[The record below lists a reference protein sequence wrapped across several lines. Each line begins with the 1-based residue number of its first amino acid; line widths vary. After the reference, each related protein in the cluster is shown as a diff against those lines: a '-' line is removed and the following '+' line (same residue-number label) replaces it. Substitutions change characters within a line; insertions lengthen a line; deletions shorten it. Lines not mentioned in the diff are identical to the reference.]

1 MNFNTDRKM
10 EVKDK
15 AGFCQ
20 NEIKMHMKI
29 LLVED
34 NEGDILLTQEALYE
48 SNPET
53 KLHIVRDGEAALDYL
68 FKRGRY
74 KNAESPELIILDI
87 NIPRK
92 NGHEVLRT
100 LKASKE
106 YCMIPIIFLTTS
118 TADKDII
125 DGYKNG
131 VNCYVVKDFIF
142 DDLNHVVVQIEQF
155 WRTVASIPNAA
166 HA

>member
-1 MNFNTDRKM
+1 M
-10 EVKDK
+10 
-15 AGFCQ
+15 
-20 NEIKMHMKI
+20 EIKYEEATWGNESKITMKI

-48 SNPET
+48 SYPAT
-53 KLHIVRDGEAALDYL
+53 QLHIVRDGEAALDFI

-74 KNAESPELIILDI
+74 KGEETPQLIILDI

-92 NGHEVLRT
+92 NGHEVLKA
-100 LKASKE
+100 LKASAE
-106 YCMIPIIFLTTS
+106 HCIIPVVFLTTS
-118 TADKDII
+118 TADKDVI
-125 DGYKNG
+125 DGYRNG

-155 WRTVASIPNAA
+155 WRTIASIPNVVDVKR
-166 HA
+166 

>member
-1 MNFNTDRKM
+1 M
-10 EVKDK
+10 
-15 AGFCQ
+15 
-20 NEIKMHMKI
+20 EIKYEEATYINESRLDMNI

-48 SNPET
+48 SYPAT
-53 KLHIVRDGEAALDYL
+53 QLHIVRDGEAALDFI

-74 KNAESPELIILDI
+74 KEEASPELIILDI

-92 NGHEVLRT
+92 NGHEVLKVIKSSADYR
-100 LKASKE
+100 
-106 YCMIPIIFLTTS
+106 MIPVVFLTTS

-125 DGYKNG
+125 DGYRNG
-131 VNCYVVKDFIF
+131 LNCYVVKDFIF

-155 WRTVASIPNAA
+155 WRKIASIPNVVDVKR
-166 HA
+166 